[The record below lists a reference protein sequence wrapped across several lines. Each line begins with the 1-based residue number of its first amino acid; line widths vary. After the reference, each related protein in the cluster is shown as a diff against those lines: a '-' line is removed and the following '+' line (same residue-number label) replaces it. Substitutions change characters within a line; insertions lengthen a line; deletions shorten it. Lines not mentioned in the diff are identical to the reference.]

1 MKTSTKV
8 FVIAVLIA
16 IGAAFFFKNEGSSHQ
31 VQIGVILPLT
41 GPGAPYGNQVMD
53 GINLA
58 KDELKK
64 SGRFKESEIQL
75 VVEDDKTDPAQGV
88 SAINKLVH
96 ADGAKIVIGAL
107 ASSVTLAC
115 APLAEREKVILLS
128 PGSSSD
134 DITKA
139 GDYIFRIAPRDS
151 YDGEYLAKAML
162 EKFGIKTVVILHLN
176 NDFGSGLMRSFV
188 GAFGG
193 KGGKILQTESYSMGT
208 NDFRPQLQ
216 KLKGTP
222 SDALLLIA
230 AGNENA
236 TALKQIKET
245 GIVGQI
251 FAPSTLNDPKLIQ
264 EVGDAASGVIFS
276 ASSFDGIKSQES
288 VKSFLNAFAAKYP
301 GKEPTTFTAYGYDS
315 LMILIEAINRVG
327 NDSDKVKSFLY
338 SMSAFSGASGQ
349 TIFDKN
355 GDAQKDLTLFKIS
368 GGKAIAITD

>member
-1 MKTSTKV
+1 MKTSNKV
-8 FVIAVLIA
+8 FAIAVLIA
-16 IGAAFFFKNEGSSHQ
+16 IGAAFFLKNEGSSRQ

-64 SGRFKESEIQL
+64 SGKYKEGEIQL

-96 ADGAKIVIGAL
+96 ANSAKVVIGAL

-134 DITKA
+134 EISNA

-151 YDGEYLAKAML
+151 YDGEFLAKAMV

-188 GAFGG
+188 GSFGS
-193 KGGKILQTESYSMGT
+193 KGGKVLQTESYSMGA

-216 KLKGTP
+216 KLKATP
-222 SDALLLIA
+222 SDAVLLIA
-230 AGNENA
+230 AGNENSS
-236 TALKQIKET
+236 ALKQIKET
-245 GIVGQI
+245 GIAGQI
-251 FAPSTLNDPKLIQ
+251 FAPSTLNDPKLIK
-264 EVGDAASGVIFS
+264 EVGDAATGVIFS
-276 ASSFDGIKSQES
+276 ASSFDGIKNQES
-288 VKSFLNAFAAKYP
+288 VKKFLRTFAAMYP

-315 LMILIEAINRVG
+315 LMILMESIKQVG
-327 NDSDKVKSFLY
+327 YEPEKVKSYLY
-338 SMSAFSGASGQ
+338 SMSAFNGASGQ
-349 TIFDKN
+349 TTFDKN
-355 GDAQKDLTLFKIS
+355 GDAQKELTLFRIS
-368 GGKAIAITD
+368 GGIATAIKN

>member
-8 FVIAVLIA
+8 FTIAVLIA
-16 IGAAFFFKNEGSSHQ
+16 IGAAFFFKNKGSSYQ

-58 KDELKK
+58 KNELKK
-64 SGRFKESEIQL
+64 SGKFGESELQL
-75 VVEDDKTDPAQGV
+75 LVEDDKTDPAQGV

-96 ADGAKIVIGAL
+96 ANGAKVVIGAL

-134 DITKA
+134 EISNA

-151 YDGEYLAKAML
+151 YDGEFLAKAMFD
-162 EKFGIKTVVILHLN
+162 KFGIKSAVILHLN
-176 NDFGSGLMRSFV
+176 NDFGSGLMRSFTA
-188 GAFGG
+188 AFAG
-193 KGGKILQTESYSMGT
+193 KGGKILQTESYSMGA

-222 SDALLLIA
+222 SDAVLLIA
-230 AGNENA
+230 AGNENSS
-236 TALKQIKET
+236 ALKQIKET
-245 GIVGQI
+245 GITGQV

-264 EVGDAASGVIFS
+264 EVGDAGSGVIFS

-288 VKSFLNAFAAKYP
+288 VKDFLGAFAAMYP
-301 GKEPTTFTAYGYDS
+301 GKKPTTFTAYGYDS
-315 LMILIEAINRVG
+315 LMILVEAIKQVG

-338 SMSAFSGASGQ
+338 SMPAFSGASGQ
-349 TIFDKN
+349 TTFDKS
-355 GDAQKDLTLFKIS
+355 GDAQKELTLFKIS
-368 GGKAIAITD
+368 NGQAQNITD